1 MKKYVSLKDIA
12 TSLNLS
18 VSTVSRALRDSYSI
32 SPAVKKRVCD
42 EAKRLG
48 YKPNLIAQGL
58 IANATRIIG
67 VIVPDYMT
75 YFYSSTI
82 HSIESF
88 ARSKGYQ
95 IIITSSCESYDREVE
110 AINNMM
116 CLRVQGIIMCLSQET
131 DDYTHLKELQATGM
145 PVVFFDRVPEGE
157 EFYTVEM
164 DDRMATKQ
172 LTEYLIEKGKRRVAL
187 ISGPS
192 YLNVCRE
199 REGGYREVL
208 EKYGLEPSIVYTC
221 FGDYDI
227 KEAAD
232 AVIDADEKY
241 DAVICMNDT
250 TLYGLLI
257 RMHERKIEV
266 PKDVLVSGFIDRLH
280 AQIIYPHIPFV
291 NQPTD
296 EIGEVAVKKL
306 LSIIED
312 EQRVQRRDVCASCLC
327 VDLDERIDE

>member
-1 MKKYVSLKDIA
+1 MKDIA
-12 TSLNLS
+12 NSLDLS

-32 SPAVKKRVCD
+32 SPAVKKRVCE

-82 HSIESF
+82 HSIESY
-88 ARSKGYQ
+88 ARSKGYKV
-95 IIITSSCESYDREVE
+95 IITSSGESYDKEVE

-116 CLRVQGIIMCLSQET
+116 CLRVQGIIMCISQET
-131 DDYTHLKELQATGM
+131 DDYTHLIELQNTGM
-145 PVVFFDRVPEGE
+145 PVVFFDRVPDGD
-157 EFYTVEM
+157 EFYSVVM
-164 DDRMATKQ
+164 DDREATRQ
-172 LTEYLIEKGKRRVAL
+172 LAEYLILGRGKQRVTML
-187 ISGPS
+187 GGPS

-199 REGGYREVL
+199 RELGYREVMARHGM
-208 EKYGLEPSIVYTC
+208 EGRVVCTC

-227 KEAAD
+227 RAAAD
-232 AVIDADEKY
+232 RVIDSTERP

-257 RMHERKIEV
+257 RLHERGIDV
-266 PKDVLVSGFIDRLH
+266 PDDLLVSGFIDRLH
-280 AQIIYPHIPFV
+280 AQLIYPHIPFID
-291 NQPTD
+291 QPTE
-296 EIGEVAVKKL
+296 EIGEKAVRKL

-312 EQRVQRRDVCASCLC
+312 EKRIPRRDVCRSQLC
-327 VDLDERIDE
+327 TEHCFEL